1 MADPVAELTPQV
13 EDELAV
19 APALLVEALLVH
31 LPLVSGL
38 ESPLQLATEHV
49 EEIEGI
55 VQSVKTQVITS
66 SKNYLLRDQS
76 LSHPRNFARRFI
88 ARRQDG
94 SCFGFELVSE
104 IFLVRLHVVVFEVIV
119 EK

>member
-1 MADPVAELTPQV
+1 MRHSVDLHASSQHGLDGRPETWARVLEVHEVDVAMADPVAELTPQV

-55 VQSVKTQVITS
+55 LQSK
-66 SKNYLLRDQS
+66 K
-76 LSHPRNFARRFI
+76 H
-88 ARRQDG
+88 
-94 SCFGFELVSE
+94 
-104 IFLVRLHVVVFEVIV
+104 
-119 EK
+119 K